1 MKKSEIPMSARGSFA
16 SIFLLIC
23 GLCIFILRFV
33 SADLIMM
40 NGNGMPSIVENDDID
55 PDVILMPGMGGM
67 IMNDD
72 LVL

>member
-1 MKKSEIPMSARGSFA
+1 MSFRSPLAG
-16 SIFLLIC
+16 IFLSIC
-23 GLCIFILRFV
+23 GLCIFALRFV

-40 NGNGMPSIVENDDID
+40 NGNGMPSIVENEDID
-55 PDVILMPGMGGM
+55 PDVILMPGMSGM